1 MMRVT
6 APVRMASASSAI
18 MPIWLDGELELDDD
32 TEDPDDACD
41 PSEYANAFN
50 GADEEENTE
59 RGLANCAR
67 TDARTLATLSF

>member
-18 MPIWLDGELELDDD
+18 MSIWLGRELERDDD
-32 TEDPDDACD
+32 SEEDACD

-50 GADEEENTE
+50 GVDEEKDTE
-59 RGLANCAR
+59 RGLVNCAR